1 MQVQSTSLESEKKQ
15 FEYAHSRRI
24 VGKPRQKERKKDRKK
39 ERKKERTERK
49 KQRKKER
56 KNKKRRMV
64 THAHHTEVIASC
76 SELLSL
82 HCLRPS
88 LLGAVLPPSPSPG
101 MIRRQD
107 CSAYAEEPLRTAG
120 LLRGSSSVQ
129 FARLAWVCECSHSTA
144 FPTQE

>member
-1 MQVQSTSLESEKKQ
+1 M
-15 FEYAHSRRI
+15 
-24 VGKPRQKERKKDRKK
+24 KERKKERKTERKERKK
-39 ERKKERTERK
+39 ERKK
-49 KQRKKER
+49 RKKER
-56 KNKKRRMV
+56 KTEKRRMV